1 MPATTSTAPLE
12 VLLASISADSD
23 VRKTLPAMLAGADWN
38 SLVPVA
44 DAHGLLP
51 MLWWRARESG
61 VEIPQPWQDRL
72 RGRFEENVRSNLA
85 LTGELISLIRDFGSA
100 GIPALAYKGP
110 AFALAVHHQLGLRES
125 SDIDLLVAPEAV
137 AKARELL
144 EQRGYATTYL
154 LSARQLR
161 AFLKN
166 ECELDF
172 SAERGRM
179 VDLHWNI
186 VPRHYGVAV
195 EFEPMWQRRRL
206 VSLGDTEV
214 PIFSPADTVLVIA
227 IHGTKH
233 MWSRLCWLWDLAE
246 ALQQPDMNW
255 PELLRFAKDSGAE
268 GMLMVGLALAQ
279 DLLRAPCDPD
289 VYAAIESNP
298 ACRKVAADI
307 KARLLRNE
315 LGAADANR
323 WLNLLRLRPGW
334 MDRAACVAK
343 YLFSSGVGEW
353 SMVRLPDAFFPL
365 YSLVRVARIVGGR
378 KSRL

>member
-1 MPATTSTAPLE
+1 MPAITSTAPLE
-12 VLLASISADSD
+12 VLLATVSADSD
-23 VRKTLPAMLAGADWN
+23 VRKTFRVMLAGADWN
-38 SLVPVA
+38 SLLPVA

-51 MLWWRARESG
+51 LLWWRARESG
-61 VEIPQPWQDRL
+61 VEIPQPWQDKL

-85 LTGELISLIRDFGSA
+85 LSGELISLIREFDTA

-110 AFALAVHHQLGLRES
+110 AFALVAHHQLGLRES
-125 SDIDLLVAPEAV
+125 SDIDLLVPLEAV
-137 AKARELL
+137 VKARELL
-144 EQRGYATTYL
+144 EQRGYTTAYRL
-154 LSARQLR
+154 TARQLR
-161 AFLKN
+161 AFLRN

-172 SAERGRM
+172 GDARDRM

-195 EFEPMWQRRRL
+195 EFEPMWQRRRV
-206 VSLGDTEV
+206 VSLGNTEV
-214 PIFSPADTVLVIA
+214 PTFSTADTVLVIA

-233 MWSRLCWLWDLAE
+233 MWSRLCWLWDLVE

-268 GMLMVGLALAQ
+268 GMLLVGLALAR
-279 DLLRAPCDPD
+279 DLLRAPCNPD
-289 VYAAIESNP
+289 AYAAIASNP
-298 ACRKVAADI
+298 AVRQVAGDI

-315 LGAADANR
+315 LGTADANR
-323 WLNLLRLRPGW
+323 WLNLLRLRPRW
-334 MDRAACVAK
+334 MDRVGCVAN
-343 YLFSSGVGEW
+343 YLFTSGVGEW